1 MQISVGYARRA
12 SRGVMA
18 LEGLWRNDRIS
29 RQADRRLAKG
39 GDVSFSRI
47 STLELPRIHLRGTQA
62 QTRLSVRFHL
72 GESEGGLGRS
82 RGRCLSPR
90 SSSELVGRLRVSPP
104 SSVSAG
110 FLPRPASRTF
120 VNLSRSR
127 LFSPS
132 SHLPAFNF
140 VRRTG
145 SSFLR
150 AHGEDL
156 ARDGKAGDW
165 KETSHPCRTEREA
178 GGTVLRRRNPEING
192 GLEKELNALFRVRAL
207 PRGGRTEGLEG
218 RLVEGSRC
226 QDTPRLCMRIPDEA
240 FCLFRPL
247 AHLPTAESWSLTRF
261 SSTRFS
267 TFRPS
272 ASSSP
277 ASCFPTSSSSS
288 SSSSQSSGAPS
299 SSSPPSPASPFSSSS
314 PYPPP
319 PSPPSSSSSPS
330 PSFPVSSFS
339 SFTPSWAP
347 LSPPSFS
354 GLPPHVDSDL
364 HDPRMS
370 PLPVHHLGLKTPFR
384 SPPGSFSPYT
394 HPPGLRP
401 PASPPVL
408 SSASPCLP
416 PSSSQS
422 YPQSYPQSSSPS
434 ASSPPASSPSSSSPQ
449 PPFFS
454 HENFLLDTRGSAAA
468 AAAATAAL
476 ESISR
481 AEKLLAVA
489 GEAAAA
495 RALHAAR
502 ENWEKMANRS
512 SGSGDVDEL
521 RQALLL
527 QVAAAETKAAEDAL
541 KRAGAFGGAS
551 QPPPSRRDLWLL
563 SLSSSLPFVGFGLV
577 DNCIMIVAG
586 DLFDTTL
593 CVTLGLTTMAAAA
606 LGNWISD
613 LMGLWLG
620 SRIEALSSRILP
632 IPKPSLTPEQ
642 RESPICRKHYYIGTG
657 IGISIGCL
665 LGMAPLLFLD
675 TQEGERRKQQ
685 REQARVLHSEV
696 AAALQ
701 NYLQAEHVV
710 LYLLDSRDNAF
721 YTLVDGQRVCVPS
734 HSGTPGVVFETGKL
748 ISWEGRHVKDNRK
761 TPEPLPEREKS
772 VSLSSLSSLLV
783 ASPLCAVIND
793 NSGDRSPASSPSA
806 LPSSPSSPACFAS
819 LPDNGGET
827 VEVEDAKRRQV
838 ETPALLSA
846 FSAFWRRARRQ
857 ESQNGGTEDAETETN
872 GRASPEEKKRAGER
886 SPTKVS
892 EADGEKTL
900 QAKTGNETHEIGEDV
915 LPLPGVHTP
924 ARASEVRHVLAAP
937 VFGFEGN
944 IIGVIEVINPV
955 GRARFSREDRDF
967 LISICPHIAVEI
979 EGHHH
984 LTKILELC
992 RKQVAS
998 REKATPV
1005 REHEDK
1011 RSLELQTDASLY

>member
-1 MQISVGYARRA
+1 MQISVGCARRA
-12 SRGVMA
+12 SRGVVA
-18 LEGLWRNDRIS
+18 LGGPWRNSRIS
-29 RQADRRLAKG
+29 RQTARRLARG
-39 GDVSFSRI
+39 GGVSFSLV
-47 STLELPRIHLRGTQA
+47 STLELPRIHLRGSQA
-62 QTRLSVRFHL
+62 QKRLSVRFRV
-72 GESEGGLGRS
+72 GESEGERGRP

-90 SSSELVGRLRVSPP
+90 SSSELVRRLRVSPP

-110 FLPRPASRTF
+110 FLPRPASRAF
-120 VNLSRSR
+120 VNLLRAR
-127 LFSPS
+127 LLSAN

-140 VRRTG
+140 VWRAG
-145 SSFLR
+145 SSLPR
-150 AHGEDL
+150 AHGENL
-156 ARDGKAGDW
+156 ARGGRAGDW
-165 KETSHPCRTEREA
+165 KETSHPCRTEGET
-178 GGTVLRRRNPEING
+178 GGSVLRRRNPQINDG
-192 GLEKELNALFRVRAL
+192 REKELTALLGVRVFSRE
-207 PRGGRTEGLEG
+207 GRKEGLES
-218 RLVEGSRC
+218 RLVGGSRC
-226 QDTPRLCMRIPDEA
+226 QDTPRLWMHITDEA

-247 AHLPTAESWSLTRF
+247 ARLPTAVSWSLTRF

-267 TFRPS
+267 TCRPS
-272 ASSSP
+272 ASSP
-277 ASCFPTSSSSS
+277 TSCLPTSSSSS
-288 SSSSQSSGAPS
+288 SSSSQSSAAPS
-299 SSSPPSPASPFSSSS
+299 SSSSPSPASPFSSSS
-314 PYPPP
+314 SSSPSPPP
-319 PSPPSSSSSPS
+319 PSSSSPS
-330 PSFPVSSFS
+330 PPFPVSSFS

-347 LSPPSFS
+347 LPPPSFS
-354 GLPPHVDSDL
+354 GLPPYVDSDL

-384 SPPGSFSPYT
+384 SPPGSSSPHT
-394 HPPGLRP
+394 HPPGLPP
-401 PASPPVL
+401 PASPPFL

-416 PSSSQS
+416 PSSS
-422 YPQSYPQSSSPS
+422 PQSSSPS
-434 ASSPPASSPSSSSPQ
+434 SSSPPPSSSSPQ

-454 HENFLLDTRGSAAA
+454 HESFLLDTRGCAAA
-468 AAAATAAL
+468 AAAAAAAL

-495 RALHAAR
+495 RAIHAAR

-512 SGSGDVDEL
+512 SGPGDVDEL
-521 RQALLL
+521 RQALLQ

-734 HSGTPGVVFETGKL
+734 HVGTPG
-748 ISWEGRHVKDNRK
+748 
-761 TPEPLPEREKS
+761 
-772 VSLSSLSSLLV
+772 
-783 ASPLCAVIND
+783 
-793 NSGDRSPASSPSA
+793 
-806 LPSSPSSPACFAS
+806 
-819 LPDNGGET
+819 
-827 VEVEDAKRRQV
+827 
-838 ETPALLSA
+838 
-846 FSAFWRRARRQ
+846 
-857 ESQNGGTEDAETETN
+857 NGGTGDGETETD
-872 GRASPEEKKRAGER
+872 GRASPEEKKRTGER
-886 SPTKVS
+886 SPPKVS
-892 EADGEKTL
+892 KADGEKTL
-900 QAKTGNETHEIGEDV
+900 QAKTGSEAHDIGEDV

-1005 REHEDK
+1005 RELEDK
-1011 RSLELQTDASLY
+1011 RRLESQTDASLY